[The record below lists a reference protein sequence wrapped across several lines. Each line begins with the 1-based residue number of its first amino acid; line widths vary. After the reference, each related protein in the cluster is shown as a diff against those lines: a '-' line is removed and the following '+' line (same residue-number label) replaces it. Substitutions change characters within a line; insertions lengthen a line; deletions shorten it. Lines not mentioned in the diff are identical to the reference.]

1 VPDGTSRRSNEE
13 NDRIW
18 GFPPGWY
25 SLLLSSALLVAH
37 VPKGMLRFSRLES
50 NSKEY
55 QPLIMHFGSGTPK
68 LSIIIPT
75 HKRTRILQKCLDC
88 LSAQTF
94 KDFEVIVVSDG
105 PDEKTAEM
113 MQGLTW
119 PFEIQYFAIPK
130 SQQGICRNRAVEK
143 ARGDIVLLIG
153 DDAFLAPDACEA
165 HVRAHEQCRMKN
177 EECRIAVL
185 GHTTWDPS
193 LKITKL
199 MRWME
204 KSGVQFGYDKI
215 TKYAHNFLPEDLQHW
230 FAYTINFSL
239 PAKVLY
245 QNQFREDVSLYGWE
259 DIEWCLR
266 LKDAGV
272 RVFYEPDAKAYHHH
286 EFSDAEV
293 WERSKLLGISAV
305 KMEEL
310 VPELKLVPRGLKKL
324 AYRLTSLLPTN
335 TGKHCR
341 AFLRGMANS

>member
-1 VPDGTSRRSNEE
+1 MDLCVRTLFSLQNAREFSEEAVSRNK
-13 NDRIW
+13 I
-18 GFPPGWY
+18 FIAKI
-25 SLLLSSALLVAH
+25 LH
-37 VPKGMLRFSRLES
+37 VF
-50 NSKEY
+50 
-55 QPLIMHFGSGTPK
+55 K

-153 DDAFLAPDACEA
+153 DDAFLAPDACERHIRIHENNQSRNRQSPTNSQSPITNHE
-165 HVRAHEQCRMKN
+165 HV
-177 EECRIAVL
+177 AVL
-185 GHTTWDPS
+185 GHATWDPS

-215 TKYAHNFLPEDLQHW
+215 TKYAHDFLPEDLQHW

-324 AYRLTSLLPTN
+324 AYRLTSLLPTYM
-335 TGKHCR
+335 GKHR
-341 AFLRGMANS
+341 RMFLKGMKS